1 MAPVKVS
8 VAPGIS
14 GTPSRIASERTR
26 ASGPAQSV
34 SHRLQWA
41 FVDRMFM
48 KMSGA
53 PWAWA

>member
-14 GTPSRIASERTR
+14 GTPSRMARCRTM

-34 SHRLQWA
+34 SQRLQWA
-41 FVDRMFM
+41 LVDRMFM